1 MKMTVSTFVRLKRK
15 SRKSIVSNAKKSNV
29 REKRLALKKKTESKL
44 WKNTSVMTM
53 SSRNSK
59 PRTR

>member
-1 MKMTVSTFVRLKRK
+1 MKMTVSTFVRPKRK

-29 REKRLALKKKTESKL
+29 RGKRLALKKTIESKP

-53 SSRNSK
+53 S
-59 PRTR
+59 

>member
-1 MKMTVSTFVRLKRK
+1 MTVSTFVRLKRK

-29 REKRLALKKKTESKL
+29 RGKRLALKKTIESKP

-59 PRTR
+59 PRIK